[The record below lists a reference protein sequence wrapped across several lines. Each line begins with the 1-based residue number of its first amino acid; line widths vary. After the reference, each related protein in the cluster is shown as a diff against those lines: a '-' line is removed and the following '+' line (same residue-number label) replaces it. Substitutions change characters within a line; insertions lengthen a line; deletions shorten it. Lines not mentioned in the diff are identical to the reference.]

1 MKPYLK
7 HNPQSKYL
15 ENMLFIKCIK
25 MPNDNK

>member
-1 MKPYLK
+1 MKSYLK

-15 ENMLFIKCIK
+15 ENMLCIKFIK